1 MDDLERIIKEEFDN
15 MKLPNDNMADHVSKR
30 ISSCLLYTSNIVFTC
45 S

>member
-30 ISSCLLYTSNIVFTC
+30 ISSVHRHKHTPVAI
-45 S
+45 